1 MYPKMVPDFYRLPD
15 NTGPTEFDHRV
26 QYRPSEPRSQLD
38 VHGSTQHTLLTY
50 KHTTTRMSSC
60 PYWYVRLK
68 GGHVARI
75 MWSS

>member
-1 MYPKMVPDFYRLPD
+1 MVPDFYRLPD

-60 PYWYVRLK
+60 PY
-68 GGHVARI
+68 
-75 MWSS
+75 